1 MKKLWDLT
9 LKEGWLQEE
18 NKENKKQKHNQKNP

>member
-1 MKKLWDLT
+1 MKRSLWDLT

-18 NKENKKQKHNQKNP
+18 KKEDKNTMRKRT